1 MASFVPLF
9 SHYAAV
15 VFQSFAIYEFL
26 LMIIEK
32 YSVFQPDHSPLQV
45 TVLVLAEASILCV
58 ASTIDPLRAANRISG
73 KTVFNWKLVS
83 LTGEPPV
90 TTSGL
95 PIAVQGKF
103 VPSEK
108 TDLLII
114 IGGFGTKSQGAAALL
129 AALRQASRSA
139 RMYGGI
145 EAGTWLLGRAGL
157 LNGRK
162 ATTHWEDMED
172 FIATFPEAD
181 IRPDRYII
189 DGPVF
194 TAGGASPAFD
204 LMLHLIRTRLGIA
217 TALDVASVFIYDQ
230 IRSASDA
237 QPLVSLGKLE
247 GYDLRLVRAIRAMEA
262 HIDRPLTIATIAK
275 RSGISVRML
284 EKIFFQ
290 SIHETPGSYYL
301 RLRLYAARR
310 LVIDTALPM
319 AEIASRTGFTSA
331 AGFSRAFAKLFTL
344 PPNRMRKPVSGKCV

>member
-1 MASFVPLF
+1 MKP
-9 SHYAAV
+9 
-15 VFQSFAIYEFL
+15 
-26 LMIIEK
+26 EK
-32 YSVFQPDHSPLQV
+32 QSVFQLDRSPLQV

-58 ASTIDPLRAANRISG
+58 ASTIDPLRAANRITG
-73 KTVFNWKLVS
+73 ETVFNWKLVS

-95 PIAVQGKF
+95 PVAVQGKF
-103 VPSEK
+103 MPSEK

-114 IGGFGTKSQGAAALL
+114 IGGFGTKTQGASALL

-139 RMYGGI
+139 RTYGGI

-157 LNGRK
+157 LNGRQ

-172 FIATFPEAD
+172 FAAAFPEAD

-204 LMLHLIRTRLGIA
+204 LMLYLIRTRLGIA
-217 TALDVASVFIYDQ
+217 IALDVASVFIYDG

-237 QPLVSLGKLE
+237 QPLVSLGRLE
-247 GYDLRLVRAIRAMEA
+247 GYDPRLVRAIRLMEA
-262 HIDRPLTIATIAK
+262 HIDQPLTIAVIAR
-275 RSGISVRML
+275 RSGISTRML
-284 EKIFFQ
+284 EKIFSQ
-290 SIHETPGSYYL
+290 AIQETPGSYYL

-310 LVIDTALPM
+310 LVLDTILPM
-319 AEIASRTGFTSA
+319 TEIATRTGFSST
-331 AGFSRAFAKLFTL
+331 AGFSRAFSKLFDL
-344 PPNRMRKPVSGKCV
+344 APVHMRRRNNQSSPAPTGR